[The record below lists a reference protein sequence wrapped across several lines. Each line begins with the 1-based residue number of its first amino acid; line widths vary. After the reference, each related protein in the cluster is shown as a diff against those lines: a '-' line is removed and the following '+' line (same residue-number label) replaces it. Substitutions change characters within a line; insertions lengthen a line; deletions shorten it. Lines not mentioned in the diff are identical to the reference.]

1 MNTTTSPGWTDS
13 AGADTAHGVP
23 SLSALTPLSLRN
35 SRVMLVDDDPLMTEL
50 VQGYLEDAGYHNFVV
65 TNDPREA
72 LPLMREKKPSVV
84 LLDLMMPQMSG
95 FEVLELARREKALRV
110 VPIIVLTAATD
121 SESKLRALQLGAT
134 DLLAKPVDES
144 ELLLRVRNTLAFR
157 QFYEH
162 TLNHDDVTGLP
173 SRRHFARLATD
184 KLAQTGAGHPHCAVF
199 IVSVPA
205 WTQVRET
212 MGHDSADNLA
222 CTIAQRLQDTLRA
235 FDARHPGAQ
244 FVLHGALVARVR
256 GDEFGLLLPRLPHAD
271 SAEAMAKAIVAS
283 LAEPVALTGQ
293 DIVPTPTIGIALSS
307 TDGGTAEAVLQG
319 AEQARTVALK
329 SAQPYVFFSDELN
342 RRSRERLSEAT
353 LLRHAVERNE
363 LTLHYLPKVDMR
375 SGEMAGVEAQLRWKH
390 PTLGLV
396 GPERFLGLAE
406 ELGLSAAI
414 GEWMAYEA
422 CAEAARWIAE
432 GVPLAQ
438 VAIRVSPGHWRG
450 AALHSTLRVA
460 LQATQLAPG
469 VLCVSLTEGMLNEDT
484 KAALDGMKR
493 IRNLGVTIAID
504 DFGSGQTSLGSIK
517 QMPAQELRL
526 DAALVQSLPGK
537 ASDLAIARTVVTLGH
552 SLGMILVAKGVDS
565 AEQLLALTNL
575 EFDQFQGPLL
585 HDPAPAK
592 KVKELLRQAA

>member
-1 MNTTTSPGWTDS
+1 LHTTTSPGWTDS
-13 AGADTAHGVP
+13 AGADGGQGAP
-23 SLSALTPLSLRN
+23 SLSTLTPLSLRN

-50 VQGYLEDAGYHNFVV
+50 VQGYLEEAGYHNFVV

-72 LPLMREKKPSVV
+72 LPLMHEQKPSVV

-95 FEVLELARREKALRV
+95 FEVLELVRREKALRV
-110 VPIIVLTAATD
+110 VPVIVLTAASD
-121 SESKLRALQLGAT
+121 SDSKLRALQLGAT

-173 SRRHFARLATD
+173 SRRQFARVATE
-184 KLAQTGAGHPHCAVF
+184 KLAQAGATRTPCAVF
-199 IVSVPA
+199 IVNVRA

-212 MGHDSADNLA
+212 MGQDSADSLA
-222 CTIAQRLQDTLRA
+222 GTIAQRLQDSLRA
-235 FDARHPGAQ
+235 FDARQPGAQ
-244 FVLHGALVARVR
+244 LIVHGALVARLR
-256 GDEFGLLLPRLPHAD
+256 GDEFGLLLPRLAHPE
-271 SAEAMAKAIVAS
+271 SAEAMAKAVLAS
-283 LAEPVALTGQ
+283 LAQPVTLNGQ

-307 TDGGTAEAVLQG
+307 SDGGTAEAVLQG
-319 AEQARTVALK
+319 AEQARSVALA
-329 SAQPYVFFSDELN
+329 SGQPYVFFSDELN

-363 LTLHYLPKVDMR
+363 LVLHYLPKVDMR

-422 CAEAARWIAE
+422 CAEAARWISE

-438 VAIRVSPGHWRG
+438 VAIRIAPGHWRG
-450 AALHSTLRVA
+450 AALHATLRVA

-469 VLCVSLTEGMLNEDT
+469 ALCVSLTEGMLNEDT
-484 KAALDGMKR
+484 KVSLDRMKR
-493 IRNLGVTIAID
+493 IRDLGVTIAID

-537 ASDLAIARTVVTLGH
+537 ADMAIARTVVTLGH
-552 SLGMILVAKGVDS
+552 SLGMIVVAKGVDS